1 MSLAK
6 SLLGYREFSSELQ
19 IRQTITK
26 SKNYNASKEAPEHA
40 KSLLI
45 FETSKQHTWLVATEE
60 RLYFILDDVRKP
72 EPHINR
78 SVRRNTLKAQTDG
91 STSIQVLPKSIHTGL
106 VDVGLGQRS
115 YLYSKDLFSQ
125 RPIEN
130 EINAILAGTAGH
142 AVSGEN

>member
-6 SLLGYREFSSELQ
+6 SLLGYREFSSEPQ

-40 KSLLI
+40 RSLLI

-60 RLYFILDDVRKP
+60 RLYFILDDIRKP

-78 SVRRNTLKAQTDG
+78 SIRRDALKAQTGG
-91 STSIQVLPKSIHTGL
+91 SSSIKVLPKSVQTGL
-106 VDVGLGQRS
+106 VDIGLGQRS

-130 EINAILAGTAGH
+130 AIDDLLNVG
-142 AVSGEN
+142 

>member
-6 SLLGYREFSSELQ
+6 SLLGYREFSSESQ

-26 SKNYNASKEAPEHA
+26 SKNYNASKEAPEQA

-45 FETSKQHTWLVATEE
+45 FETSRQHTWLVATEE
-60 RLYFILDDVRKP
+60 RLYFVLDDVRKP
-72 EPHINR
+72 EPRINR
-78 SVRRNTLKAQTDG
+78 SIRKDALKAQTNG
-91 STSIQVLPKSIHTGL
+91 STPINVLSKSVHTGL
-106 VDVGLGQRS
+106 VDIGLRQHS

-130 EINAILAGTAGH
+130 AINDLLRG
-142 AVSGEN
+142 V

>member
-6 SLLGYREFSSELQ
+6 SLLGYREFSSEPQ
-19 IRQTITK
+19 IRQTITR
-26 SKNYNASKEAPEHA
+26 SKNYNASKESPEQA

-78 SVRRNTLKAQTDG
+78 SVRREILKAQPNG
-91 STSIQVLPKSIHTGL
+91 SPAINVLPKSVHTGL
-106 VDVGLGQRS
+106 VDIGLGQRS

-130 EINAILAGTAGH
+130 AIDDLLNIG
-142 AVSGEN
+142 

>member
-6 SLLGYREFSSELQ
+6 SLLGYREFSGEPQ

-40 KSLLI
+40 RSLLI

-60 RLYFILDDVRKP
+60 RLYFILDDIRKP

-78 SVRRNTLKAQTDG
+78 SIRRDALKAQTGG
-91 STSIQVLPKSIHTGL
+91 SASIKVLPKSVQTGL
-106 VDVGLGQRS
+106 VDIGLGQRS
-115 YLYSKDLFSQ
+115 YLYSKDLFSR

-130 EINAILAGTAGH
+130 AIDDLLNVG
-142 AVSGEN
+142 